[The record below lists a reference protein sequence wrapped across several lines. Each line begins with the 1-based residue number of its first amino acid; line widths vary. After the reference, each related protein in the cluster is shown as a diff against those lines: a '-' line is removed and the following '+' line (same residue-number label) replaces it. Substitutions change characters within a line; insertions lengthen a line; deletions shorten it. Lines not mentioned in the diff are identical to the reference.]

1 MGNSEARGAK
11 EGNYGGKI
19 DRANSRL
26 VWPHGLVSLRGGGN
40 GRLAGR
46 LGFSCRDDRFIHRR
60 RTLAGP
66 ARSGSCSGTACASDP
81 EGSTNCRQ
89 GFASGHYLGDFWCDR
104 SHGARRRSVCLVVR
118 PILGTGIWRAGTA
131 SIDMDKFPNAG
142 RNSFAA
148 PVVKIQ
154 ESRGQTVITSGP
166 YRHVRHPMYAGG
178 LMFLVGTS
186 LLLGSWWGLITM
198 PILTL
203 LLAVRIQIE
212 ENALRAG
219 LKGYED
225 YARRV
230 RYRLI
235 PLIW

>member
-148 PVVKIQ
+148 PVVKTKRVEGRRSLPVARTDMSGILCMQ
-154 ESRGQTVITSGP
+154 E
-166 YRHVRHPMYAGG
+166 A
-178 LMFLVGTS
+178 LCF
-186 LLLGSWWGLITM
+186 
-198 PILTL
+198 
-203 LLAVRIQIE
+203 LLALPCYWAPGGVSSRCPFSLSCSRFVFKLRKTRSVR
-212 ENALRAG
+212 G
-219 LKGYED
+219 
-225 YARRV
+225 
-230 RYRLI
+230 
-235 PLIW
+235 